1 MIVRQFVSRFNF
13 FSFVVCCFVLTV
25 KESQLNISH
34 VIVSSLL
41 SPLTGQYVTEV
52 NGGKCTFPA
61 MEMEE
66 GKVVMLETMDI
77 ITFLTEVSFY
87 FFFL

>member
-34 VIVSSLL
+34 VSLL

-77 ITFLTEVSFY
+77 IAFLTEVSFY